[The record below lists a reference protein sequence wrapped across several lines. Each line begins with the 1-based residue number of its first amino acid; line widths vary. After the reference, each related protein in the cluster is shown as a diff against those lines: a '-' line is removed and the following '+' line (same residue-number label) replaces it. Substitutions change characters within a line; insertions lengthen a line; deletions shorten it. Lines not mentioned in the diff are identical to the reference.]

1 MRVVHQE
8 IPARSGSQLG
18 ALFATFRLGSEPNAN
33 EAEALSMGVE
43 LATLAIEARRLYS
56 DLLHRS
62 EFDLLTD
69 IGNRFSL
76 EKLLD
81 AQIEKAHTHASIF
94 GLIYIDLDEFKQVN
108 DLYGHRIGDLYL
120 QEVALRMKG
129 QLRSFDTL
137 ARLGGDEFAALVPVV
152 RNRAQVEDI
161 ALRLE
166 NCFNVPFTFEEISLR
181 GTASVG
187 ISLFPD
193 DGKTKDSLLNTADA
207 AMYERKKGKRQ
218 APGNAATGE

>member
-1 MRVVHQE
+1 
-8 IPARSGSQLG
+8 
-18 ALFATFRLGSEPNAN
+18 
-33 EAEALSMGVE
+33 
-43 LATLAIEARRLYS
+43 
-56 DLLHRS
+56 
-62 EFDLLTD
+62 
-69 IGNRFSL
+69 
-76 EKLLD
+76 
-81 AQIEKAHTHASIF
+81 
-94 GLIYIDLDEFKQVN
+94 
-108 DLYGHRIGDLYL
+108 
-120 QEVALRMKG
+120 
-129 QLRSFDTL
+129 
-137 ARLGGDEFAALVPVV
+137 VV